1 MKTKLIVLGLVVILG
16 LALLS
21 SCGTNNSQ
29 TNQYQTDLNN
39 LLSSKWTTY
48 AAGKTNFG
56 GGLAM
61 YIISPKG
68 SFYASSNMPGGTE
81 NTHFRG
87 ASTTKSYTAA
97 AIMLLHQQGKLN
109 INDLITANIPGS
121 SEPYIPNTPEYNIP
135 YKGQI
140 TIKLLLNHRAGVWDV
155 TNSDIPST
163 EAVPYAGK
171 NYIDYIKGL
180 EPEHTFTFDE
190 LVGVVATCEIS
201 YFAPDTSYHY
211 SDTGYSML
219 GKIIERVSGQRR
231 VFGQRFDQFLQAN
244 LLTPNGLTETSFP
257 YLGNDRAIPSPFETG
272 YKYIANSLTDVT
284 VDNMSPHVAEGNVIT
299 TPAELAKWMRA
310 LIEGRSGLSAD
321 TVSLMTTEAT
331 VRNYGL
337 GIFKVS
343 GLGFGHN
350 GAHNGYLTTAFSDP
364 VQDVTVVMSASVIN
378 WDDLVGEMTCLYDT
392 SRAAKNILGYS
403 TAEVN

>member
-1 MKTKLIVLGLVVILG
+1 MKNSALLLG
-16 LALLS
+16 LAAMLGLFLLA
-21 SCGTNNSQ
+21 GNSWGQ
-29 TNQYQTDLNN
+29 TLNHSHQTALAS
-39 LLSSKWTTY
+39 LLSSKWESY

-68 SFYASSNMPGGTE
+68 DFYASANMPGGTKDA
-81 NTHFRG
+81 HFRG
-87 ASTTKSYTAA
+87 ASTTKSYTSA

-121 SEPYIPNTPEYNIP
+121 SEPYVPATSDYNIP
-135 YKGQI
+135 NKNEI

-155 TNSDIPST
+155 ANSDIPSKET
-163 EAVPYAGK
+163 VPYAGK
-171 NYIDYIKGL
+171 NYIDYIKEL
-180 EPEHTFTFDE
+180 APEHTFTFDE

-201 YFAPDTSYHY
+201 YFAPDTDYHY

-219 GKIIERVSGQRR
+219 GKIVERVSGQR
-231 VFGQRFDQFLQAN
+231 FDQFIAAN

-257 YLGNDRAIPSPFETG
+257 YLGNDRTIPSPYETG
-272 YKYIANSLTDVT
+272 YQYLSNTLTDVT
-284 VDNMSPHVAEGNVIT
+284 VDNMSGHVAEGNVIT
-299 TPAELAKWMRA
+299 TPADLAKWVRA
-310 LIEGRSGLSAD
+310 LITGQSGLTAA

-337 GIFKVS
+337 GIFKVT

-350 GAHNGYLTTAFSDP
+350 GAHNGYLTTAFCDP
-364 VQDVTVVMSASVIN
+364 AQDVTVVMSATVIN
-378 WDDLVGEMTCLYDT
+378 WGDLGSEIKFLYDT
-392 SRAAKNILGYS
+392 SRAAKNLLGYS
-403 TAEVN
+403 TAEAN